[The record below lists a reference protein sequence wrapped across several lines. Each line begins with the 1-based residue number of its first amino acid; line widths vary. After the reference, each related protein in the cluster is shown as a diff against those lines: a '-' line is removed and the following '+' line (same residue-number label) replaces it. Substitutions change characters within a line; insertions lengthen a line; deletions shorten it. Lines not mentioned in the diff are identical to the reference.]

1 MENVLSILA
10 PFIVLNVGAMIIFLS
25 SAQRFHNFRS
35 YIPVLAFIVI
45 HLAMFTAFFCHGY
58 PADAD
63 ALSEDGSLRLTAFSS
78 IANYVGIIF
87 GLILVLV
94 SWNPDRRGVA
104 ATSDPTDP
112 QTPTIAPE
120 YFALLLVA
128 LSGLLLTAVA
138 NNLIVLFLAL
148 EMVSMPTYA
157 IVALSRRHS
166 QAKEAA
172 LKYFFLGAL
181 AAAILVY
188 GFSFIY
194 GLSGYIRLDQISV
207 AISEGELVHPE
218 LLMLALIL
226 VLIGLCFKIAA
237 VPMHFYAADVY
248 QGAACSVTALLAFL
262 PKFAGF
268 YVLFLLAGFIFVPL
282 SAEKAQVPAES
293 AQVIAGLIWILA
305 AATMIV
311 GNVLALV
318 QRNVKRI
325 LAYSSVTHSGY
336 ILLALLAW
344 PYPDNSAQIAL
355 VFYICAYA
363 LSTLGAFAIL
373 ALMEKNGDEVQKLSD
388 LNGLGR
394 QHPALAAGMTICIF
408 SLMGMPLTAGFIGKF
423 YVFSALFGTTVIS
436 QYWII
441 VLLIVALINI
451 PIAAGY
457 YLKIIAACYLS
468 DDEFTP
474 QIHATRFQKTGIAL
488 TIITILLLGV
498 APKILLH
505 YIDTPPTTTSEIINP
520 DNAQELA
527 PTNDTPV
534 PTNQQSPN

>member
-1 MENVLSILA
+1 MDNVLPILA
-10 PFIVLNVGAMIIFLS
+10 PFIVLNGGAMIIFLC
-25 SAQRFHNFRS
+25 SAQRCRNFRP
-35 YIPVLAFIVI
+35 YIPALAFVVI
-45 HLAMFTAFFCHGY
+45 FLALFTAFFCQGH
-58 PADAD
+58 PARAD
-63 ALSEDGSLRLTAFSS
+63 ELASADGSLRLTAFSR
-78 IANYVGIIF
+78 ITTYVGVIF

-94 SWNPDRRGVA
+94 SWNPDHRGVA
-104 ATSDPTDP
+104 AAADQTNP
-112 QTPTIAPE
+112 QNPSISAE

-157 IVALSRRHS
+157 LVALSRRHS

-181 AAAILVY
+181 AAALLVY

-194 GLSGYIRLDQISV
+194 GLTGTIRLDHISD
-207 AISEGELVHPE
+207 AITHGEIIHPQ
-218 LLMLALIL
+218 LFLLALVL
-226 VLIGLCFKIAA
+226 VLVGLCFKIAA

-268 YVLFLLAGFIFVPL
+268 YVLFLLAGFVIYPL
-282 SAEKAQVPAES
+282 PENQAHI
-293 AQVIAGLIWILA
+293 IAGLIWILA

-344 PYPDNSAQIAL
+344 PYPDRSASIAL

-373 ALMEKNGDEVQKLSD
+373 ALMERNHDEVQQLSD
-388 LNGLGR
+388 LNGLSR
-394 QHPALAAGMTICIF
+394 QHPALAAGLTICIF

-423 YVFSALFGTTVIS
+423 YVFSALFESTVLS

-441 VLLIVALINI
+441 VLLIIALINI

-457 YLKIIAACYLS
+457 YLKIIAACYLG
-468 DDEFTP
+468 DEDFTP
-474 QIHATRFQKTGIAL
+474 QIHAHRLQKTGIAL
-488 TIITILLLGV
+488 AVITTIILGV
-498 APKILLH
+498 APNLLLK
-505 YIDTPPTTTSEIINP
+505 YMPKPATATPPIINP
-520 DNAQELA
+520 
-527 PTNDTPV
+527 V
-534 PTNQQSPN
+534 TNQNPTPTTPTDVPAPAIN